1 MNVKAAFKTLF
12 QSKAEK
18 EKIREFCYE
27 LALALRRITGRV
39 VADDVQNL
47 VEDLGEKGQ
56 QTDIEKDNPES
67 GSGQSK

>member
-1 MNVKAAFKTLF
+1 MNNH
-12 QSKAEK
+12 AEK

-39 VADDVQNL
+39 VADDDQNL

-56 QTDIEKDNPES
+56 QTDTEKDNSES
-67 GSGQSK
+67 GSGQLK